1 MGRILERGLRCSN
14 RYTTTNLY
22 NAYLKARKHKRYRSE
37 VLKFSYALEENLI
50 QIQNELIWR
59 TYTVGPY
66 RPFIV
71 YEPKKRQIVALPF
84 KDRVV
89 QHAVNNVIEPIFDKR
104 MIYDSYACRK
114 GKGTHR
120 AARRLAFFLGKQ
132 NIHYFLKADIASYFA
147 SINHSILKDLI
158 REQIEDTEMLWL
170 IDTIINHS
178 NGPGLP
184 IGNLTSQLFANVYLH
199 ELDCWMKNEIGV
211 NYYLR
216 YMDDFVVLHKSKKY
230 LLELLKET
238 EAFLSSHLA
247 LQLNPKTRIDCIKN
261 GIEFVGYRVWNRNK
275 LIKKQSL
282 KRMKK
287 RVKAWKEG
295 IISSQKLLSSFSS
308 WVGHCADTA
317 SHKAVERLML
327 SCLHTAVEKHEKA
340 D

>member
-1 MGRILERGLRCSN
+1 MFEQV
-14 RYTTTNLY
+14 YDYQNLY
-22 NAYLKARKHKRYRSE
+22 NAYLKARKQKRYRSE

-238 EAFLSSHLA
+238 EVFLSSHLA

-261 GIEFVGYRVWNRNK
+261 GIEFVGYRVWSRNK

-287 RVKAWKEG
+287 RVKAWREG
-295 IISSQKLLSSFSS
+295 IISSQKLLSSFAS

-327 SCLHTAVEKHEKA
+327 DCLTLFSQRRNEWKSVS
-340 D
+340 